1 MIKIK
6 AKYEFFRPRLKDGI
20 QNPFW
25 ENISLANS
33 RGIFV
38 QKANGYGFLEIE
50 DYEEMSI
57 QDFQNI
63 KAIGGEITGFPYW
76 IIIEDINHPLPT
88 YLQSFKDETFKDV
101 MNRETIDPI
110 IIENSYYFPHVFIEN
125 SNDYLIQLITDGY
138 NVVDTKGIKELFQDE
153 ESFGV

>member
-6 AKYEFFRPRLKDGI
+6 AKYEFFRPRFEDET

-33 RGIFV
+33 RGVFV

-76 IIIEDINHPLPT
+76 IIIEDINQPLPT

-101 MNRETIDPI
+101 MDRETIDPI
-110 IIENSYYFPHVFIEN
+110 IIENSYYFPDILVQN

-138 NVVDTKGIKELFQDE
+138 NVIDTKGIKKLLEN
-153 ESFGV
+153 G